1 MKVGVPAEVKPGE
14 RRVAVTPAA
23 VRELVRAG
31 VDVLIQAGAG
41 VGSHISDDQFA
52 AEGAAIV
59 PDADSVWSNA
69 NIVVKVKEPQPEELQ
84 HLRSDHLL
92 FAYLHLAPNLDLT
105 RALQVSGATAIAFE
119 TVTDR
124 LGRLPLLIPMSE
136 IAGRLSAQFGVHHL
150 VASEGGRGLLA
161 GGIPGVAPARVLVI
175 GGGVVGEQAA
185 RVALG
190 LGCAVTVIDRSI
202 ARLRELGAA
211 LDGRVRTILASEL
224 DLEQALADADV
235 VIGAV
240 LHPGALAPHVV
251 RAEHLAL
258 LGPGAVI
265 VDVSID
271 QGGCFQTS
279 HPTTHSQPT
288 FIVDGVVHSCVA
300 NLPAA
305 VPATSTTA
313 LVNATLPYLVSL
325 STQGLAAAL
334 TLDSGLAAGVNV
346 MAGAIVHP
354 AVAAALGE
362 SPAPLAD
369 LLPTQLA
376 V

>member
-1 MKVGVPAEVKPGE
+1 
-14 RRVAVTPAA
+14 
-23 VRELVRAG
+23 
-31 VDVLIQAGAG
+31 
-41 VGSHISDDQFA
+41 
-52 AEGAAIV
+52 
-59 PDADSVWSNA
+59 
-69 NIVVKVKEPQPEELQ
+69 
-84 HLRSDHLL
+84 
-92 FAYLHLAPNLDLT
+92 
-105 RALQVSGATAIAFE
+105 
-119 TVTDR
+119 
-124 LGRLPLLIPMSE
+124 
-136 IAGRLSAQFGVHHL
+136 
-150 VASEGGRGLLA
+150 
-161 GGIPGVAPARVLVI
+161 
-175 GGGVVGEQAA
+175 
-185 RVALG
+185 
-190 LGCAVTVIDRSI
+190 
-202 ARLRELGAA
+202 
-211 LDGRVRTILASEL
+211 
-224 DLEQALADADV
+224 
-235 VIGAV
+235 
-240 LHPGALAPHVV
+240 V